1 MGFITSSVAMTWK
14 KSSTLGYGLLEM
26 GGVEDPLMTFII
38 NNN

>member
-14 KSSTLGYGLLEM
+14 TVKPSVMGYWKW
-26 GGVEDPLMTFII
+26 GVEDPLMTFII